1 MKGTHIKKTLEWA
14 VLFFPAAIAIRS
26 NNGLVVVVSAIVR
39 KMYFYRYIDRF
50 TKWAALY
57 CVTGL
62 FLRRMYEA
70 ARYRHE
76 QHTILEIHCNLKVSK
91 LNFLLNPSGKK
102 IFCSKCEGGV
112 LFTRGIFSLW

>member
-14 VLFFPAAIAIRS
+14 VLLFPAAIAIRS
-26 NNGLVVVVSAIVR
+26 NNGLFVVSAVR
-39 KMYFYRYIDRF
+39 KMYFYRYTGIDRF

-76 QHTILEIHCNLKVSK
+76 QHTILAIHCNLKVSK
-91 LNFLLNPSGKK
+91 LNFLLNPSGEK